1 MVIVVAI
8 VGLLREKGTLYMFT
22 FGELIV
28 ILVVVGI
35 VAGIVS
41 TAAGLASLVSYPVLL
56 ARGLRPLRLMS
67 LTPWV

>member
-56 ARGLRPLRLMS
+56 ALGLRPLRLMS